1 MDLVKVCPSLVY
13 RLVSVNLEASLK
25 HRLLRMDTQPGWV
38 RTRLKRDPRQECAA
52 WFKEKNTL
60 TSSSWDDDRKLILSH
75 CCLFRDPRSR
85 VREVHLSL
93 LRALFLDLNLME
105 NNVGVE
111 WERPLAALADCL
123 QIRKTVDAHAGL
135 SGDGVIWRLSLR
147 GMACICCNFWEKKNI
162 LMKNEGYQQN
172 MNCRSWLLL
181 PSFVTHRGLLLGA
194 TLTFGALPWLAIIL
208 DVLDRWLLHVASL
221 RWPRLRSFHPAP
233 PQKDNK
239 G

>member
-1 MDLVKVCPSLVY
+1 M
-13 RLVSVNLEASLK
+13 
-25 HRLLRMDTQPGWV
+25 
-38 RTRLKRDPRQECAA
+38 
-52 WFKEKNTL
+52 
-60 TSSSWDDDRKLILSH
+60 SSSWDEDCKLILSH

-111 WERPLAALADCL
+111 WERPLVALADCL
-123 QIRKTVDAHAGL
+123 QIRKTVDAHTGL
-135 SGDGVIWRLSLR
+135 SGDGVIGWLSLR
-147 GMACICCNFWEKKNI
+147 RRACVCCNFWVKKNI
-162 LMKNEGYQQN
+162 LMKNEGWIDGY
-172 MNCRSWLLL
+172 MNGKSWVLL
-181 PSFVTHRGLLLGA
+181 PSFVTHRSLLLGA

-221 RWPRLRSFHPAP
+221 RWLRLRSFHPAP